1 MGVQVIMQSIYRC
14 MRTVS
19 VFPSS
24 YFYNILLMHEGLKL
38 QEAQAQILLVLI
50 DHASTFILTELFISG
65 MPFHQL
71 TPPNPTL
78 PSKDR

>member
-1 MGVQVIMQSIYRC
+1 
-14 MRTVS
+14 
-19 VFPSS
+19 
-24 YFYNILLMHEGLKL
+24 MHEGLKL

-50 DHASTFILTELFISG
+50 DHASTFILTQLFISG